1 MGRWRPLWDGEPGSV
16 RSERSCR
23 AFSPTGIAA
32 AEARQSLRRLLAPD
46 PLGSSTDFPS
56 GKFRAWPGCSRGWGL
71 GEPRTILLLAE
82 LLAGGRAK
90 APFHFLP
97 LLLRLW
103 YRGVVSDTSWEGA
116 LWEDGK
122 RISLTEIISIVY
134 FLS

>member
-1 MGRWRPLWDGEPGSV
+1 MGWGTGFGAVRAVLPGILSHRHPSSRGQAKPSSPSCSRPPGQQH
-16 RSERSCR
+16 R
-23 AFSPTGIAA
+23 
-32 AEARQSLRRLLAPD
+32 
-46 PLGSSTDFPS
+46 FPI
-56 GKFRAWPGCSRGWGL
+56 GTFRAWPGCSRGWGL

-116 LWEDGK
+116 LWEDRK